1 VKKYDVAASILEILE
16 DNEIHSMNEIAE
28 KLELSRLTVFRHIQT
43 LSLHYDIE
51 TFKGGQIRGGVRLK
65 TITKLDVSYLSSNDL
80 QSVMSAIGSLQD
92 PEGNIQRLVKD
103 LANRIRKEQENDRFR
118 KENCSREVG

>member
-1 VKKYDVAASILEILE
+1 MKKYDVTASILEILE

>member
-1 VKKYDVAASILEILE
+1 MKKYDVEASILEILE

-28 KLELSRLTVFRHIQT
+28 KLEISRLTVFRHIQT

>member
-1 VKKYDVAASILEILE
+1 MKKYDVEASILEILE

>member
-1 VKKYDVAASILEILE
+1 MKKYDVAASILEILE

-118 KENCSREVG
+118 KENYSREVG

>member
-1 VKKYDVAASILEILE
+1 MKKYDVEASILEILE

-28 KLELSRLTVFRHIQT
+28 KLEISRLTVFRHIQT

-65 TITKLDVSYLSSNDL
+65 TITKIDVSYLSQDDL
-80 QSVMSAIGSLQD
+80 QSVIGAIGLLQD
-92 PEGNIQRLVKD
+92 PQGNIQRLVD
-103 LANRIRKEQENDRFR
+103 NLANRIRKEQENY
-118 KENCSREVG
+118 EYSRRDIC

>member
-1 VKKYDVAASILEILE
+1 MKKYDVAASILEILE

-103 LANRIRKEQENDRFR
+103 LANRIKKEQENDRFR

>member
-1 VKKYDVAASILEILE
+1 MKKYDVAASILEILE

>member
-1 VKKYDVAASILEILE
+1 MKKYDVAASILEILE

-65 TITKLDVSYLSSNDL
+65 TITKIDVSYLSSNDL